1 MKAAEEQLLIFEG
14 ASVGRYPQRS
24 RPSEQ
29 RRKNRQPASAHGVVE
44 IQAKGHKAFW
54 LRGVARRAVCWL
66 GAYSPLR
73 GCSRQTASPAA
84 HGLPGR
90 CFASATAYHNGLYA
104 IYSVFPLAQG
114 ILTRCCITLLFVTII
129 RTMLH
134 VLGRKTLQIIF
145 GFGDFALFT
154 ARSFCSVLNSRRLG
168 KRILRAMYEQG
179 TVCLPVILIV
189 GIFTGLVLGLQGY
202 HVLNRFGSSGL
213 LGALVSLSLI
223 REMAPVLASLMLV
236 GQAGSALAAELGM
249 QRQTEQIVALETMGI
264 ESRGYLVAPRLIASL
279 FTFPTQT
286 ALFVV
291 LGLWGGALSGSVL
304 LGVDSGVYWSSV
316 ERAVEARDLRE
327 CFVKAILFGLLSISL
342 CAYQGFHADRNRSV
356 TGARAVSAATTRAV
370 VLSSILILVVD
381 YAVSS
386 FFVR

>member
-1 MKAAEEQLLIFEG
+1 MVSLIG
-14 ASVGRYPQRS
+14 LIG
-24 RPSEQ
+24 
-29 RRKNRQPASAHGVVE
+29 
-44 IQAKGHKAFW
+44 
-54 LRGVARRAVCWL
+54 
-66 GAYSPLR
+66 
-73 GCSRQTASPAA
+73 RQTLGVIS
-84 HGLPGR
+84 GL
-90 CFASATAYHNGLYA
+90 
-104 IYSVFPLAQG
+104 
-114 ILTRCCITLLFVTII
+114 
-129 RTMLH
+129 
-134 VLGRKTLQIIF
+134 
-145 GFGDFALFT
+145 GDFALFT
-154 ARSFCSVLNSRRLG
+154 ANSFLAALGSRKLFRRIVRSLH
-168 KRILRAMYEQG
+168 EQG

-264 ESRGYLVAPRLIASL
+264 ESRGYLVSPRLIASV
-279 FTFPTQT
+279 FTFPAQT

-291 LGLWGGALSGSVL
+291 VGLWGGALSGSVL

-316 ERAVEARDLRE
+316 ERAVEGRDLRE
-327 CFVKAILFGLLSISL
+327 CFIKAILFGLLSISL

>member
-1 MKAAEEQLLIFEG
+1 
-14 ASVGRYPQRS
+14 
-24 RPSEQ
+24 
-29 RRKNRQPASAHGVVE
+29 
-44 IQAKGHKAFW
+44 
-54 LRGVARRAVCWL
+54 
-66 GAYSPLR
+66 
-73 GCSRQTASPAA
+73 
-84 HGLPGR
+84 
-90 CFASATAYHNGLYA
+90 
-104 IYSVFPLAQG
+104 
-114 ILTRCCITLLFVTII
+114 
-129 RTMLH
+129 MLH
-134 VLGRKTLQIIF
+134 VLGQKTLQIIF

-286 ALFVV
+286 ALFVAM
-291 LGLWGGALSGSVL
+291 GLWGGALSGSVL

>member
-1 MKAAEEQLLIFEG
+1 MVSLIG
-14 ASVGRYPQRS
+14 
-24 RPSEQ
+24 
-29 RRKNRQPASAHGVVE
+29 
-44 IQAKGHKAFW
+44 
-54 LRGVARRAVCWL
+54 
-66 GAYSPLR
+66 
-73 GCSRQTASPAA
+73 RQTLGVIS
-84 HGLPGR
+84 GLGE
-90 CFASATAYHNGLYA
+90 
-104 IYSVFPLAQG
+104 
-114 ILTRCCITLLFVTII
+114 
-129 RTMLH
+129 
-134 VLGRKTLQIIF
+134 
-145 GFGDFALFT
+145 FALFT
-154 ARSFCSVLNSRRLG
+154 GNSFLAALDSRKLFRRVVRSLH
-168 KRILRAMYEQG
+168 EQG

-223 REMAPVLASLMLV
+223 REMAPVLAALMLV

-264 ESRGYLVAPRLIASL
+264 GSHGYLVSPRLIASI
-279 FTFPTQT
+279 FSFPAQT

-291 LGLWGGALSGSVL
+291 VGLWGGALSGSVL

-327 CFVKAILFGLLSISL
+327 CFIKAAIFGLLSISL

-386 FFVR
+386 FFV